1 MNKRLTFV
9 FLVACITGFGIVFFQ
24 LYWLSASFDSARK
37 NFQRTASGLLQQTI
51 DEYQLKQTS
60 EILHFK
66 PGDTTLSVGLPSSGR
81 ATSIKSQP
89 VNEKGSA
96 RRDYQQFE
104 QKLTRSNINTVK
116 IMMARMIAQVTS
128 KPVVLSVL
136 ETNYRR
142 ELLKNKIGI
151 SFTLSFIEP
160 DSKREKFEVV
170 GYSGLSGRSKVIRA
184 NFRLTTLTLIGFNLF
199 PVIVSVGLIL
209 LASGCLYYMWHVI
222 RRQSLL
228 DDLKN
233 DLINNL
239 THEFRTPVA
248 ILKST
253 HEAIVKFS
261 DASEFGNVMRYISAN
276 QSVLNKLEANVDRIL
291 DITGYENNTKHII
304 LTSFALKK
312 LIQDIL
318 TAFEL
323 ANDVKIRF
331 TYEIKQETIYSDQF
345 VIATIISNLIDNAL
359 KYGGPE
365 VNIGLVV
372 YPGTDGWVLA
382 VSDDG
387 PGIPK
392 KFTDLIFDKFYR
404 IPTGNVHDIKGYGI
418 GLSYVKTL
426 TGLLNGRMSVQSE
439 TGEGTTFKIE
449 FPSNE

>member
-1 MNKRLTFV
+1 MNKRLIFV
-9 FLVACITGFGIVFFQ
+9 FLIACITGCGIVFFQ
-24 LYWLSASFDSARK
+24 LYWLSASFGAAHE
-37 NFQRTASGLLQQTI
+37 NFQRTATALLQHTI
-51 DEYQLKQTS
+51 DDYQLKQTS

-66 PGDTTLSVGLPSSGR
+66 PGDTTLSVGLPSVDKTAGN
-81 ATSIKSQP
+81 KSQP
-89 VNEKGSA
+89 SKEKGA
-96 RRDYQQFE
+96 LRAGYQQFE

-128 KPVVLSVL
+128 KPVVLSAL
-136 ETNYRR
+136 EKNYRQ
-142 ELLKNKIGI
+142 ELLENKIGI
-151 SFTLSFIEP
+151 PFTLSFIPP
-160 DSKREKFEVV
+160 DRKLEKFEVV
-170 GYSGLSGRSKVIRA
+170 GYSGLSGKSKLIRA
-184 NFRLTTLTLIGFNLF
+184 NFRLTTLTLIGFNLL
-199 PVIVSVGLIL
+199 PLIVSAGLIL

-222 RRQSLL
+222 RKQSLL

-253 HEAIVKFS
+253 HEAIEKFS
-261 DASEFGNVMRYISAN
+261 DPSEFVNVMRYISAN
-276 QSVLNKLEANVDRIL
+276 QSVLNKLEANIDRIL
-291 DITGYENNTKHII
+291 DVTGYENNTKYLI
-304 LTSFALKK
+304 LTNFTLKQ
-312 LIQDIL
+312 LVRDIL
-318 TAFEL
+318 NAFEL
-323 ANDVKIRF
+323 ANGVKIKF
-331 TYEIKQETIYSDQF
+331 TYEINQETIYSDQF

-365 VNIGLVV
+365 VNIGLGI
-372 YPGTDGWVLA
+372 YPGNDGWVLE
-382 VSDDG
+382 VSDNG

-426 TGLLNGRMSVQSE
+426 TGLLHGRMTVQSKI
-439 TGEGTTFKIE
+439 GEGTTFRIE